1 MLSIVVLFFL
11 LAPKEKNDNESI
23 AIVVFLSPSSSYSVL
38 EKDDDGDDNTYVLS
52 SLSFDFAPFVP
63 TQKNIVQFLIPN
75 LLFLWML
82 TTLSLHH
89 KIWKNK
95 IKRL

>member
-1 MLSIVVLFFL
+1 
-11 LAPKEKNDNESI
+11 
-23 AIVVFLSPSSSYSVL
+23 
-38 EKDDDGDDNTYVLS
+38 LS